1 MATSTDGPV
10 AMGPRAAPNPGTPC
24 APRGRYRTAA
34 LTLTCALGVSGVA
47 CDALQSYANPEVPI
61 WVNHPGNALSITVRR
76 SLTSEPRPTKEA
88 YERGRP
94 AIDPAHRRVFVPVSD
109 GSLYALRP
117 EDGFPIWRFQTL
129 GPVQSEPLYDP
140 EDDSVYFGS
149 NDGALYKVNAADG
162 SLVYRFGTRSEVSR
176 SVVRKGDTIFLV
188 NANDT
193 LVAIDR
199 KTGKMKWNQHRTPAF
214 GMEISG
220 HAGPAVGADQVYV
233 AFSDGNVMAYAIDD
247 GSERWPAVDL
257 SADAEQQ
264 VGGEPVKYLDV
275 DTTPVVDHDGE
286 AEIIYVAS
294 YQGGVVALE
303 AESGTRLWSNEKV
316 TGATELLLWE
326 QPARPAASGKGPGL
340 PARKILVA
348 SSGLTG
354 LWGLDPKEGGRTLWR
369 RNLPEGGITAATAW
383 EGALVVGTTRYGI
396 FLFSPL
402 DGAVID
408 GIDTGSGVAMTPAA
422 HGRHAFVVTNGG
434 WFLGL
439 DVDSPRPPKG

>member
-1 MATSTDGPV
+1 MATSTDRSGL
-10 AMGPRAAPNPGTPC
+10 
-24 APRGRYRTAA
+24 AA
-34 LTLTCALGVSGVA
+34 LAAACALGASLCA

-61 WVNHPGNALSITVRR
+61 WANHPGNALSISVRR

-88 YERGRP
+88 YEHGRP
-94 AIDPAHRRVFVPVSD
+94 AIDPARRRVFVPVSD
-109 GSLYALRP
+109 GSMYALRA
-117 EDGFPIWRFQTL
+117 EDGSEIWRFQTL
-129 GPVQSEPLYDP
+129 GPVQSEPWYDP
-140 EDDSVYFGS
+140 DDDALYFGS
-149 NDGALYKVNAADG
+149 NDGALYKVHAADG
-162 SLVYRFGTRSEVSR
+162 SLIYRFGTRSVVSR
-176 SVVRKGDTIFLV
+176 SVARKGETIFVV
-188 NANDT
+188 NSNDT

-214 GMEISG
+214 GMEIAG
-220 HAGPAVGADQVYV
+220 YAGPAVGAEQVYV
-233 AFSDGNVMAYAIDD
+233 AFSDGNVMAYDLVD

-257 SADAEQQ
+257 SAEVEQQ

-275 DTTPVVDHDGE
+275 DTTPVVDREGGQ
-286 AEIIYVAS
+286 EIVYVAS

-303 AESGTRLWSNEKV
+303 GESGNRLWGNEKV
-316 TGATELLLWE
+316 TGVTDLLLWE
-326 QPARPAASGKGPGL
+326 QPARPAPDGQGPGE

-369 RNLPEGGITAATAW
+369 RNLPEGGISAPVPWQGT
-383 EGALVVGTTRYGI
+383 LVVGTTRYGI

-422 HGRHAFVVTNGG
+422 YGHRAFVVTNGG

-439 DVDSPRPPKG
+439 DIDTPRPPKG

>member
-1 MATSTDGPV
+1 MSTDPRRVCAV
-10 AMGPRAAPNPGTPC
+10 ASGLVA
-24 APRGRYRTAA
+24 
-34 LTLTCALGVSGVA
+34 ALGVFSTG
-47 CDALQSYANPEVPI
+47 CDALQSYASPEVPI
-61 WVNHPGNALSITVRR
+61 WVNHPGSSLSIQVRR

-94 AIDPAHRRVFVPVSD
+94 ALDPAHRRVFVPCSD
-109 GSLYALRP
+109 GALHALRA

-129 GPVQSEPLYDP
+129 GPVQGEPLYDP
-140 EDDSVYFGS
+140 QDDSLYFGS
-149 NDGALYKVNAADG
+149 NDGALYKVHASDG
-162 SLVYRFGTRSEVSR
+162 TLIYRFGTRAEVAR
-176 SVVRKGDTIFLV
+176 AVAMKGDTVFLT

-214 GMEISG
+214 GMEIAG
-220 HAGPAVGADQVYV
+220 YAGPAVGADQVYV
-233 AFSDGNVMAYAIDD
+233 AYSDGNVMAYSTDD

-264 VGGEPVKYLDV
+264 TGGEPVKYLDV
-275 DTTPVVDHDGE
+275 DTTPVVDRDGD

-294 YQGGVVALE
+294 YQAGVFALDG
-303 AESGTRLWSNEKV
+303 ESGTRLWSNEKV

-326 QPARPAASGKGPGL
+326 QPVRPAPDGKGPGL
-340 PARKILVA
+340 PARKILIA

-369 RNLPEGGITAATAW
+369 RNLPEGGMSAPAPW
-383 EGALVVGTTRYGI
+383 QGALVVGTTRYGI

-408 GIDTGSGVAMTPAA
+408 GIDTGSGVAQTPAA
-422 HGRHAFVVTNGG
+422 FGRHAYVLTNGG
-434 WFLGL
+434 ALLGL
-439 DVDSPRPPKG
+439 EIEPPRPPKG